1 MSGLAL
7 RPMRAADVEAVV
19 ELIAAHQ
26 PDDGPPARDY
36 FEYLFGGGSWFAG
49 DVHHVV
55 VEPPGD
61 RPLAVGG
68 YGRKPLAARGIVWV
82 RWLYAAPGYRGRG
95 LGRLL
100 MGRILDDVRALGAR
114 KLYLDTTSGP
124 AYARA
129 RAVYEHYGFVLEGR
143 LTDYHGDGEDK
154 LIYAL
159 ALAG

>member
-1 MSGLAL
+1 MSGFAL

-19 ELIAAHQ
+19 ALIAAHD
-26 PDDGPPARDY
+26 PDDAPPARDY
-36 FEYLFGGGSWFAG
+36 FDYLFAGGGWFAG
-49 DVHHVV
+49 DVHHVA
-55 VEPPGD
+55 VEPPSD

-68 YGRKPLAARGIVWV
+68 YGRKPLAAPGILWL

-100 MGRILDDVRALGAR
+100 LGRILDEARAGGAR
-114 KLYLDTTSGP
+114 KLYLDTTSAP
-124 AYARA
+124 SFARA

-143 LTDYHGDGEDK
+143 LADYHGDGEDK

-159 ALAG
+159 DLAG